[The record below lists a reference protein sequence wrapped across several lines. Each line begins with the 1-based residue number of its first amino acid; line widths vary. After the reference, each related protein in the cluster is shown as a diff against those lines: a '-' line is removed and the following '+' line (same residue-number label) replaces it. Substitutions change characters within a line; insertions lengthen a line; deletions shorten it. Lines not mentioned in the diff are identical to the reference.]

1 MIKSS
6 FDIFN
11 DVLTKKS
18 GGTLHL
24 EPEFNKVC
32 SNFMLCRIA
41 SMRNELTPLISIL
54 NKYQSRWTTTEMY
67 LFLYKNI
74 KQTSNVFTKYIKNPK
89 KETVKEKSKKERGY
103 III

>member
-1 MIKSS
+1 MLKSS

-11 DVLTKKS
+11 DILTKKS

-24 EPEFNKVC
+24 DPTFNKVC

-54 NKYQSRWTTTEMY
+54 NKYQGKWTPKQMY
-67 LFLYKNI
+67 LFLFKNI
-74 KQTSNVFTKYIKNPK
+74 KKTSNVFNKYIKNPK
-89 KETVKEKSKKERGY
+89 KAKEKSKPKKEAGF
-103 III
+103 ILI